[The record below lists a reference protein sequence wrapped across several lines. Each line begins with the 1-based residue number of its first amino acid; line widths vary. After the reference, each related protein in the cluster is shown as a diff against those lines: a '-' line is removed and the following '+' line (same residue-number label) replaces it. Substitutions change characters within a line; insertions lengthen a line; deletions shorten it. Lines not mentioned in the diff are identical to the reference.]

1 MALTSGGYPAT
12 QSPVPEPA
20 LRAPEIIAH
29 RGASREAPENTIAA
43 FRRAQQLGADGIELD
58 VHLTTDGV
66 LVVHHDAMPRASPS
80 PKLAGKALH
89 ELSWS
94 EVALFR
100 VNGAPIPR
108 LEEVLDAVGSS
119 LNIYCEL
126 KGAGTTAAACALL
139 AGGAPRHAVH
149 GFDHRQVARA
159 EGLAPQLPR
168 GVLEVSYH
176 VQPLS
181 GLASVHARD
190 LWQQWEM
197 IDHALVNDAHA
208 LGARIVAWTVN
219 DAAPMSA
226 LAALGVDALCT
237 DDVALARTLFPR

>member
-1 MALTSGGYPAT
+1 M
-12 QSPVPEPA
+12 
-20 LRAPEIIAH
+20 RAPEIIAH
-29 RGASREAPENTIAA
+29 RGASREAPENTLAA
-43 FRRAQQLGADGIELD
+43 FRRAQLLGADGVELD

-66 LVVHHDAMPRASPS
+66 LVVHHDAIPREAPE
-80 PKLAGKALH
+80 PALMGKALH
-89 ELSWS
+89 ELSWG
-94 EVALFR
+94 EVSLFR
-100 VNGAPIPR
+100 VRGEPIPR
-108 LEEVLDAVGSS
+108 LQDVLDAVGST
-119 LNIYCEL
+119 LNVYCEL

-149 GFDHRQVARA
+149 AFDHRQVAEA
-159 EGLAPQLPR
+159 ERLAAPLPR

-176 VQPLS
+176 VQPLA
-181 GLASVHARD
+181 GLTSVHARD

-197 IDHALVNDAHA
+197 IDQTLVNDAHA

-219 DAAPMSA
+219 DAAAMSA